1 MSTFKYYVSFVNGLK
16 QNLQFVCRS
25 NHLIQYYSKY
35 LEYIYIYIYML
46 QLLGLRKDT

>member
-35 LEYIYIYIYML
+35 LEYIYIYML